1 MKRGLAVDTSLP
13 GMAVSERPERAGAV
27 PVLNPWLAVPTGLS
41 PETVQRQAHKAH
53 ESLALG
59 IRSITGLRSLV
70 RDSWERSL
78 SHHADPAEASPE
90 LVYDGGELDE
100 YRRQHPLAS
109 IMPVIHQ
116 LLVCPAY
123 DSGLLVAVGDEHG
136 RLLWVDGDETM
147 RHKAEGMMF
156 MAGADWSEA
165 RVGTSAPGTALA
177 LDHGIQISGAEHF
190 NRTVHPWSCTAV
202 PLHDPDSGAVLGV
215 VDITGGS
222 EAVAPHTLSLVEA
235 TVAAA
240 QAQLRVERLQS
251 ADQSAAVRPAGI
263 SRARRPSLPGT
274 DGRGSPA
281 ARLYQDSL
289 QVLGRD
295 HGRISIGGST
305 GDVSTRHAEILTLL
319 AWHPGGLTA
328 EDLSRML
335 YPRDKSTTTLR
346 AEMVRLRK
354 VLTNL
359 DPAMVTASRP
369 YRLPAPLVVDARQ
382 VLNYLQ
388 RGSHRMALQIYR
400 GELIPRSDAPAI
412 IELRRE
418 ISMALRDAVLNDAG
432 PDVLMEYAQLPEAAD
447 DVVVWET
454 CLKLLPPRS
463 PKRAAVVAHLE
474 RIDAE
479 LRA

>member
-1 MKRGLAVDTSLP
+1 MDISIP
-13 GMAVSERPERAGAV
+13 GMAVSRRPDRTGAGPAS
-27 PVLNPWLAVPTGLS
+27 NPWLAVPAGLN
-41 PETVQRQAHKAH
+41 PDTVQQHAYRAH
-53 ESLALG
+53 ERLGSG
-59 IRSITGLRSLV
+59 IRGVTGLRSIV

-78 SHHADPAEASPE
+78 SHHADPDAASPE
-90 LVYDGGELDE
+90 LVYYGGELAE
-100 YRRQHPLAS
+100 YRQQHPLAS

-116 LLVCPAY
+116 LLVCPTY

-136 RLLWVDGDETM
+136 RLLWVDGDEGM
-147 RHKAEGMMF
+147 RRKAEGMMF

-190 NRTVHPWSCTAV
+190 NRMVHPWSCTAV

-215 VDITGGS
+215 VDITGGA

-251 ADQSAAVRPAGI
+251 AAGSRTDRPAGRFDQ
-263 SRARRPSLPGT
+263 SRPSRSGPGAS
-274 DGRGSPA
+274 GAPA
-281 ARLYQDSL
+281 VRLYQDSL

-295 HGRISIGGST
+295 QGRISVGGST
-305 GDVSTRHAEILTLL
+305 GDISARHAEILTLL
-319 AWHPGGLTA
+319 AWHQDGLSS
-328 EDLSRML
+328 EELSAML

-354 VLTNL
+354 VLQRL
-359 DPAMVTASRP
+359 DPAAVPESRP
-369 YRLPAPLVVDARQ
+369 YRLRTPLVVDARQ
-382 VLNYLQ
+382 VLNYLH

-400 GELIPRSDAPAI
+400 GPLIPRSDAPAI
-412 IELRRE
+412 VELRRE
-418 ISMALRDAVLNDAG
+418 ISAALREAVLNDAG
-432 PDVLMEYAQLPEAAD
+432 PDALMEYARLPEAAD